1 MIDATDQNYGD
12 PMYWIDEFNTL
23 ASVGEQNAYL
33 HSYKNVHDP
42 EGWVGATKNLDEFQD
57 YDISDYAK
65 ETAKFLTEL
74 TVGQLPIVGD
84 ALDTVVDVAEFTDTL
99 HNMLT
104 HDPTGGQTETFEYNM
119 NATAEFSA
127 LAKFR
132 LSSVDPGQEVTIEI
146 EDAPNSWIGVWNVL
160 SFSAQAPDADPYE
173 LRTLSLQE
181 LRNRGIKRYRVGDIR
196 QHRANYYPELADD
209 EIIHMA

>member
-1 MIDATDQNYGD
+1 MGWGD
-12 PMYWIDEFNTL
+12 
-23 ASVGEQNAYL
+23 
-33 HSYKNVHDP
+33 
-42 EGWVGATKNLDEFQD
+42 KNLDEFQD

-74 TVGQLPIVGD
+74 TVGRLPIVGD